1 MTLLNMVDWSPMI
14 AFNTVEFIKSAAKLE
29 QCPPDEGI
37 EIAFVG
43 RSNAGKSSALN
54 AIMGRKIARTSKT
67 PGQTQL
73 INLFSLGTNQRVVDL
88 PGYGYAK
95 VPDKIR
101 LQIEYILRS
110 YLSERQCL
118 KGVILL
124 MDIRHPLPP
133 ADMQLI
139 DFVSRAGIF
148 VHILLTKSDK
158 INRGQAQNVLL
169 QVRKSLGALS
179 NVTVQTFSAFKNL
192 GLEEARQKLDG
203 WFSED

>member
-1 MTLLNMVDWSPMI
+1 MI

-73 INLFSLGTNQRVVDL
+73 INLFSLGTDHRVVDL

-101 LQIEYILRS
+101 LQIEHILRS

-118 KGVILL
+118 KGVVLL

-133 ADMQLI
+133 SDLQLI
-139 DFVSRAGIF
+139 NFVAGAGIL
-148 VHILLTKSDK
+148 VHILLTKADK
-158 INRGQAQNVLL
+158 INRGQGQNVLL
-169 QVRKSLGALS
+169 QVRKELSAFS
-179 NVTVQTFSAFKNL
+179 NVTVQTFSSFKHL
-192 GLEEARQKLDG
+192 GLEEARQKLDH
-203 WFSED
+203 WFSE